1 MSLLLLYIDNF
12 VSFVAVRF
20 RSFLKSGLTNFTHC
34 NSYSSVFKGGFHDR
48 SANDSTVRNE
58 PLSART
64 CGFLHL
70 GSAGERR
77 CHRHGRNRPDHF
89 NPESARRI
97 TALNSGEGYPVI
109 IRGLRDGKPVDENHQ
124 AKSVSAAYSAHA
136 DWQTIRDLAAQ
147 VQVILSNT
155 GDKGFELDAGDDVSL
170 LTETDRLPKSFPAKL
185 LVLLHHRWQ
194 VNPDASLS
202 IFPCEL
208 ISRNGDKLRS
218 IVLDLAESW
227 SLPKAF
233 TQWIESNCVFA
244 NSLVDRI
251 VSEPINPV
259 GAIAEPYAIWA
270 IEQADRLTLPC
281 THPDIVVTDNLA
293 LYERLKLYLLNLGHS
308 FIAEQWLNG
317 NRPKN
322 EIVLEAMQDETIRN
336 ELEALWREEVL
347 PVFAA
352 DGLSEQAE
360 AYVVSVRERFLNPFL
375 KHRIA
380 DIASN
385 HAERSSAALRPSL
398 LARRNSASIWSSV
411 A

>member
-1 MSLLLLYIDNF
+1 MTDQPSILQFGTSRFLLGHVDFFISEALAKGDAIGT
-12 VSFVAVRF
+12 VAIVQ
-20 RSFLKSGLTNFTHC
+20 TT
-34 NSYSSVFKGGFHDR
+34 
-48 SANDSTVRNE
+48 T
-58 PLSART
+58 
-64 CGFLHL
+64 
-70 GSAGERR
+70 
-77 CHRHGRNRPDHF
+77 

-97 TALNSGEGYPVI
+97 EALNSGEGYPVI
-109 IRGLRDGKPVDENHQ
+109 IRGLTNGEAIDETHQ
-124 AKSVSAAYSAHA
+124 ARSVSVAYSAHTNWKA
-136 DWQTIRDLAAQ
+136 IRALATQ

-155 GDKGFELDAGDDVSL
+155 GDKGFELDASDDVSL
-170 LTETDRLPKSFPAKL
+170 LSDADRLPKSFPAKL

-194 VNPDASLS
+194 VNPEAALS

-227 SLPKAF
+227 SLPKVF
-233 TQWIESNCVFA
+233 TQWIESKCVFA

-251 VSEPINPV
+251 VSEPIDPV
-259 GAIAEPYAIWA
+259 GAIAEHYAIWA
-270 IEQADRLTLPC
+270 IEQTDGLTLPC
-281 THPDIVVTDNLA
+281 THPDIVVTDDLA
-293 LYERLKLYLLNLGHS
+293 SYERLKLYLLNLGHT

-317 NRPKN
+317 NRPKD

-352 DGLSEQAE
+352 DGLGEQAE
-360 AYVVSVRERFLNPFL
+360 AYVNTVRERFLNPFL

-385 HAERSSAALRPSL
+385 HAEKKQRRFAPVIARAKELGLDLTQHRLKAAM
-398 LARRNSASIWSSV
+398 
-411 A
+411 

>member
-1 MSLLLLYIDNF
+1 MTDQPSILQFGTSRFLLGHVDFFISEAL
-12 VSFVAVRF
+12 A
-20 RSFLKSGLTNFTHC
+20 
-34 NSYSSVFKGGFHDR
+34 KGKAIGTIAIVQTT
-48 SANDSTVRNE
+48 S
-58 PLSART
+58 
-64 CGFLHL
+64 
-70 GSAGERR
+70 
-77 CHRHGRNRPDHF
+77 

-97 TALNSGEGYPVI
+97 SALNSGEGYPVI
-109 IRGLRDGKPVDENHQ
+109 IRGLRDGKPVDEKHQ
-124 AKSVSAAYSAHA
+124 AKSVSAAYSAHC
-136 DWQTIRDLAAQ
+136 DWQAIRSLATT

-155 GDKGFELDAGDDVSL
+155 GDKGFELDAADDVSL
-170 LTETDRLPKSFPAKL
+170 LSETDRLPKSFPAKL

-194 VNPDASLS
+194 INPNAPMS

-218 IVLDLAESW
+218 IILDLAENW

-233 TQWIESNCVFA
+233 TQWIESKCFFA

-251 VSEPINPV
+251 VSEPIDPV

-270 IEQADRLTLPC
+270 IEQTDGLTLPC

-293 LYERLKLYLLNLGHS
+293 LYERLKLYLLNLGHT

-317 NRPKN
+317 NRPKDQ
-322 EIVLEAMQDETIRN
+322 IVLEAMNDDTIRN
-336 ELEALWREEVL
+336 ELEALWREEVI

-352 DGLSEQAE
+352 DGLGEQAE
-360 AYVVSVRERFLNPFL
+360 AYVITVRERFLNPFL

-385 HAERSSAALRPSL
+385 HAEKKQRRFAPII
-398 LARRNSASIWSSV
+398 ARANELGLKLSQSRLNSAMK
-411 A
+411 

>member
-1 MSLLLLYIDNF
+1 MTAQPSILQFGTSRFLLGHADFFISEALDNGDAIGT
-12 VSFVAVRF
+12 VAIVQTT
-20 RSFLKSGLTNFTHC
+20 S
-34 NSYSSVFKGGFHDR
+34 
-48 SANDSTVRNE
+48 
-58 PLSART
+58 
-64 CGFLHL
+64 
-70 GSAGERR
+70 
-77 CHRHGRNRPDHF
+77 

-97 TALNSGEGYPVI
+97 AALNSGEGYPVI
-109 IRGLRDGKPVDENHQ
+109 IRGLRDGKPVEEKHQ
-124 AKSVSAAYSAHA
+124 AKSVSAAYSAHT
-136 DWQTIRDLAAQ
+136 DWQVIRALSAQ

-155 GDKGFELDAGDDVSL
+155 GDKGFELDAADDVSL
-170 LTETDRLPKSFPAKL
+170 LSETDRLPKSFPAKL

-194 VNPDASLS
+194 INPDAPLS

-218 IVLDLAESW
+218 IVLGLAESW

-251 VSEPINPV
+251 VSEPIDPV

-270 IEQADRLTLPC
+270 IEQTEGLTLPC

-293 LYERLKLYLLNLGHS
+293 LYERLKLYLLNLGHT

-317 NRPKN
+317 NRPKD
-322 EIVLEAMQDETIRN
+322 EIVLEAMNDQTIRN

-352 DGLSEQAE
+352 DGLDEQAE
-360 AYVVSVRERFLNPFL
+360 AYVITVRERFLNPFL

-385 HAERSSAALRPSL
+385 HAEKKQRRFLPIIARAKELGLDLEQRRLKAA
-398 LARRNSASIWSSV
+398 V
-411 A
+411 G

>member
-1 MSLLLLYIDNF
+1 MTAQPSILQFGTSRFLLGHADFFISEALDKDDAIGTIAI
-12 VSFVAVRF
+12 VQTTS
-20 RSFLKSGLTNFTHC
+20 
-34 NSYSSVFKGGFHDR
+34 
-48 SANDSTVRNE
+48 
-58 PLSART
+58 
-64 CGFLHL
+64 
-70 GSAGERR
+70 
-77 CHRHGRNRPDHF
+77 

-97 TALNSGEGYPVI
+97 AALNSGEGYPVI
-109 IRGLRDGKPVDENHQ
+109 IRGLRDGKPVDEKHQ
-124 AKSVSAAYSAHA
+124 AKSVSAAYSAHT
-136 DWQTIRDLAAQ
+136 DWKAIRALSAGI
-147 VQVILSNT
+147 QVILSNT
-155 GDKGFELDAGDDVSL
+155 GDKGFELDAADDVSL
-170 LTETDRLPKSFPAKL
+170 LSEIDRLPKSFPAKL

-194 VNPDASLS
+194 INPDAPLS

-208 ISRNGDKLRS
+208 ISRNGDKLLS

-251 VSEPINPV
+251 VSEPIDPV

-270 IEQADRLTLPC
+270 IEQTGGLALPC
-281 THPDIVVTDNLA
+281 RHPDIVVTDNLA
-293 LYERLKLYLLNLGHS
+293 LYEHLKLYLLNLGHT

-317 NRPKN
+317 NRPKD
-322 EIVLEAMQDETIRN
+322 EIVLEAMHDETIRN

-352 DGLSEQAE
+352 AGLGGQAE
-360 AYVVSVRERFLNPFL
+360 SYVTTVRERFLNPFL

-385 HAERSSAALRPSL
+385 HAEKKQRRFVPIIARAKELGLDLEQRRLKAA
-398 LARRNSASIWSSV
+398 V
-411 A
+411 D

>member
-1 MSLLLLYIDNF
+1 MTDQPSILQFGTSRFLLGHVDFFISEALANGDAIGT
-12 VSFVAVRF
+12 VAIVQ
-20 RSFLKSGLTNFTHC
+20 TT
-34 NSYSSVFKGGFHDR
+34 
-48 SANDSTVRNE
+48 T
-58 PLSART
+58 
-64 CGFLHL
+64 
-70 GSAGERR
+70 
-77 CHRHGRNRPDHF
+77 

-97 TALNSGEGYPVI
+97 EALNSGEGYPVI
-109 IRGLRDGKPVDENHQ
+109 IRGLANGKAIDETHQ
-124 AKSVSAAYSAHA
+124 ARSVSGAYSAHT
-136 DWQTIRDLAAQ
+136 DWQAIRALATQ

-155 GDKGFELDAGDDVSL
+155 GDKGFELDASDDASL
-170 LTETDRLPKSFPAKL
+170 LSETDRLPKSFPAKL
-185 LVLLHHRWQ
+185 LALLHHRWL
-194 VNPDASLS
+194 VNPEAPLS

-233 TQWIESNCVFA
+233 TQWIESKCVFA

-251 VSEPINPV
+251 VSEPIDPV

-270 IEQADRLTLPC
+270 VEQTDGLTLPC
-281 THPDIVVTDNLA
+281 THADIVVTDDLA
-293 LYERLKLYLLNLGHS
+293 SYERLKLYLLNLGHT

-317 NRPKN
+317 NRPKD
-322 EIVLEAMQDETIRN
+322 EIVLEAMNDETIRN

-352 DGLSEQAE
+352 DGLGEQAE
-360 AYVVSVRERFLNPFL
+360 AYVNTVRERFLNPFL

-385 HAERSSAALRPSL
+385 HEEKKQRRFLPII
-398 LARRNSASIWSSV
+398 ARASELDLNLKQPRLKDAV
-411 A
+411 K

>member
-1 MSLLLLYIDNF
+1 MTTQPSILQFGTSRFLLGHADFFISEALE
-12 VSFVAVRF
+12 
-20 RSFLKSGLTNFTHC
+20 
-34 NSYSSVFKGGFHDR
+34 KGDAIGTI
-48 SANDSTVRNE
+48 AIVQTT
-58 PLSART
+58 A
-64 CGFLHL
+64 
-70 GSAGERR
+70 
-77 CHRHGRNRPDHF
+77 

-97 TALNSGEGYPVI
+97 SALNSGEGYPVI
-109 IRGLRDGKPVDENHQ
+109 IRGLDDGRAIDQAHQ
-124 AKSVSAAYSAHA
+124 AKSVSAAYSAHT
-136 DWQTIRDLAAQ
+136 DWQAIRTLAAQ
-147 VQVILSNT
+147 VKVILSNT
-155 GDKGFELDAGDDVSL
+155 GDKGFELDASDNVTL

-194 VNPDASLS
+194 VNPDAPLSL
-202 IFPCEL
+202 FPCEL
-208 ISRNGDKLRS
+208 ISRNGDKLRA

-227 SLPKAF
+227 SLPNAF
-233 TQWIESNCVFA
+233 TQWVESTCVFA

-251 VSEPINPV
+251 VSEPIDPV

-270 IEQADRLTLPC
+270 IEQADGLTLPC

-293 LYERLKLYLLNLGHS
+293 LYERLKLYLLNLGHT

-317 NRPKN
+317 NRPKD
-322 EIVLEAMQDETIRN
+322 EIVLEAMQEEAIRG

-352 DGLSEQAE
+352 DGLGDQAE

-385 HAERSSAALRPSL
+385 HAEKKQRRFAPIIARAKELGLDLEQRRLKAA
-398 LARRNSASIWSSV
+398 AG
-411 A
+411 

>member
-1 MSLLLLYIDNF
+1 MTAQPSILQFGTSRFLLGHAGFFISEALD
-12 VSFVAVRF
+12 
-20 RSFLKSGLTNFTHC
+20 
-34 NSYSSVFKGGFHDR
+34 KGDAIGTIAIVQTT
-48 SANDSTVRNE
+48 S
-58 PLSART
+58 
-64 CGFLHL
+64 
-70 GSAGERR
+70 
-77 CHRHGRNRPDHF
+77 

-97 TALNSGEGYPVI
+97 AALNSGEGYPVI
-109 IRGLRDGKPVDENHQ
+109 IRGLRDGKPVDEKHQ
-124 AKSVSAAYSAHA
+124 AKSVSAAYSAHS
-136 DWQTIRDLAAQ
+136 DWQAIRALSAQ

-155 GDKGFELDAGDDVSL
+155 GDKGFELDAADDVSL
-170 LTETDRLPKSFPAKL
+170 LSEIDRLPKSFPAKL

-194 VNPDASLS
+194 INPDAPLS

-218 IVLDLAESW
+218 IVLGLAESW
-227 SLPKAF
+227 SLPRAF

-270 IEQADRLTLPC
+270 IEQTDGLTLPC

-293 LYERLKLYLLNLGHS
+293 LYERLKLYLLNLGHT

-317 NRPKN
+317 NRPKD
-322 EIVLEAMQDETIRN
+322 EIVLEAMNDETIRN

-352 DGLSEQAE
+352 DGLGEQAE
-360 AYVVSVRERFLNPFL
+360 AYVITVRERFLNPFL

-385 HAERSSAALRPSL
+385 HAEKKQRRFVPIIARAKELSLDLEQRRLKAA
-398 LARRNSASIWSSV
+398 V
-411 A
+411 G

>member
-1 MSLLLLYIDNF
+1 MTAQPSILQFGTSRFLLGHADFFI
-12 VSFVAVRF
+12 SEA
-20 RSFLKSGLTNFTHC
+20 LT
-34 NSYSSVFKGGFHDR
+34 KGEAIGTIAIVQTT
-48 SANDSTVRNE
+48 S
-58 PLSART
+58 
-64 CGFLHL
+64 
-70 GSAGERR
+70 
-77 CHRHGRNRPDHF
+77 

-109 IRGLRDGKPVDENHQ
+109 IRGLCDGTPIDEKHQ
-124 AKSVSAAYSAHA
+124 SKSVSAAYSAHT
-136 DWQTIRDLAAQ
+136 DWQIIRTLAAH

-155 GDKGFELDAGDDVSL
+155 GDKGFELDATDEVSL
-170 LTETDRLPKSFPAKL
+170 LSQTDRLPKSFPAKL

-194 VNPDASLS
+194 TNAHAPLS

-233 TQWIESNCVFA
+233 TQWIESNCIFA

-251 VSEPINPV
+251 VSEPIDPV

-270 IEQADRLTLPC
+270 IERTDRLTLPC
-281 THPDIVVTDNLA
+281 THPDIVVTDKLA
-293 LYERLKLYLLNLGHS
+293 VYEHLKLYLLNLGHT

-317 NRPKN
+317 NRPTD
-322 EIVLEAMQDETIRN
+322 EIVLEAMQDETIRT

-385 HAERSSAALRPSL
+385 HAEKKQRRLVPIIARAKELGLDLEQRRLKAA
-398 LARRNSASIWSSV
+398 V
-411 A
+411 G

>member
-1 MSLLLLYIDNF
+1 MTDQPSILQFGTSRFLLGHADFFISEALE
-12 VSFVAVRF
+12 
-20 RSFLKSGLTNFTHC
+20 
-34 NSYSSVFKGGFHDR
+34 KGHAIGTI
-48 SANDSTVRNE
+48 AIVQTT
-58 PLSART
+58 A
-64 CGFLHL
+64 
-70 GSAGERR
+70 
-77 CHRHGRNRPDHF
+77 

-97 TALNSGEGYPVI
+97 AALNGGKGYPVV
-109 IRGLRDGKPVDENHQ
+109 IRGLREGKPVDENHL
-124 AKSVSAAYSAHA
+124 ASSVSTAYSAHT
-136 DWQTIRDLAAQ
+136 DWPAIRILATK

-155 GDKGFELDAGDDVSL
+155 GDKGFELDASDDVSL
-170 LTETDRLPKSFPAKL
+170 ISDIDRLPKSFPAKL

-194 VNPDASLS
+194 VNPLAPLS

-208 ISRNGDKLRS
+208 VSRNGDKLRS
-218 IVLDLAESW
+218 TILDLAGSW

-233 TQWIESNCVFA
+233 AQWIESNCVFA

-251 VSEPINPV
+251 VSEPIDPV

-270 IEQADRLTLPC
+270 IEQADGLVLPC

-293 LYERLKLYLLNLGHS
+293 LYERLKLYLLNLGHT

-317 NRPKN
+317 NRPKD
-322 EIVLEAMQDETIRN
+322 EIVLEAMQDETIRS

-352 DGLSEQAE
+352 DGLGEQAE
-360 AYVVSVRERFLNPFL
+360 AYTASVRERFLNPYL

-385 HAERSSAALRPSL
+385 HAEKKH
-398 LARRNSASIWSSV
+398 RRFVPIITRAKELGLDLDQDRLKNAV
-411 A
+411 G

>member
-1 MSLLLLYIDNF
+1 MTDQPSILQFGTSRFLLGHVDFFISEALAKGDAIGT
-12 VSFVAVRF
+12 VAIVQ
-20 RSFLKSGLTNFTHC
+20 TT
-34 NSYSSVFKGGFHDR
+34 
-48 SANDSTVRNE
+48 T
-58 PLSART
+58 
-64 CGFLHL
+64 
-70 GSAGERR
+70 
-77 CHRHGRNRPDHF
+77 

-97 TALNSGEGYPVI
+97 EALNSGEGYPVI
-109 IRGLRDGKPVDENHQ
+109 IRGLTNGEAIDETHQ
-124 AKSVSAAYSAHA
+124 ARSVSVAYSAHT
-136 DWQTIRDLAAQ
+136 DWQAIRALATQ

-155 GDKGFELDAGDDVSL
+155 GDKGFELDASDDVSL
-170 LTETDRLPKSFPAKL
+170 LSETDRLPKSFPAKL

-194 VNPDASLS
+194 VNPEAALS

-233 TQWIESNCVFA
+233 TQWIESKCVFA

-251 VSEPINPV
+251 VSEPIDPV

-270 IEQADRLTLPC
+270 IEQTDGLTLPC
-281 THPDIVVTDNLA
+281 KHPDIVVTDDLA
-293 LYERLKLYLLNLGHS
+293 SYERLKLYLLNLGHT

-317 NRPKN
+317 NRPKD
-322 EIVLEAMQDETIRN
+322 EIVLEAMNDETIRN

-352 DGLSEQAE
+352 DGLGEQAE
-360 AYVVSVRERFLNPFL
+360 AYVNTVRERFLNPFL

-385 HAERSSAALRPSL
+385 HAEKKQRRFAPVIARAKELDLDLTQHRLKAAM
-398 LARRNSASIWSSV
+398 
-411 A
+411 

>member
-1 MSLLLLYIDNF
+1 MTAQPSILQFGTSRFLLGHADFFI
-12 VSFVAVRF
+12 SEAME
-20 RSFLKSGLTNFTHC
+20 
-34 NSYSSVFKGGFHDR
+34 KGEAIGTIAIVQTT
-48 SANDSTVRNE
+48 S
-58 PLSART
+58 
-64 CGFLHL
+64 
-70 GSAGERR
+70 
-77 CHRHGRNRPDHF
+77 

-97 TALNSGEGYPVI
+97 SALNSGEGYPVI
-109 IRGLRDGKPVDENHQ
+109 IRGLRDGKPVDEKYQ
-124 AKSVSAAYSAHA
+124 AKSVSAAYSAHT
-136 DWQTIRDLAAQ
+136 DWQAIRAIAAQ

-155 GDKGFELDAGDDVSL
+155 GDKGFGLDAADDVSL
-170 LTETDRLPKSFPAKL
+170 LSETDRLPKSFPAKL

-194 VNPDASLS
+194 VNPDAPLS

-218 IVLDLAESW
+218 IILDLAETW

-233 TQWIESNCVFA
+233 TQWIESSCVFA

-251 VSEPINPV
+251 VSEPIDPV

-270 IEQADRLTLPC
+270 IEQTDGLTLPC

-308 FIAEQWLNG
+308 FMAEQWLNG
-317 NRPKN
+317 NRPKD
-322 EIVLEAMQDETIRN
+322 EIVLEAMNDETIRF

-352 DGLSEQAE
+352 DGLGKQAE
-360 AYVVSVRERFLNPFL
+360 AYVSTVRERFLNPFL

-385 HAERSSAALRPSL
+385 HAEKKQRRFAPII
-398 LARRNSASIWSSV
+398 ARAKELGLNLEQRRLKTAIE
-411 A
+411 